1 MTQEKT
7 VDPDEERGIAILT
20 QPSADGSHYQLVL
33 TVGDDFSQAFD
44 REEALAY
51 GIAMLEAAQTAE
63 YIGAIAT
70 QLGKLDVG
78 ADTIT
83 VALRELLVSMDRPV
97 EMPVGPF
104 LLRAGEA
111 RKTHEPMLM
120 MKFQGEV
127 LGTWTMEQARDH
139 AMWTIE
145 AATAAD
151 FDTAYH
157 RMLIDH
163 VGAEDGLAR
172 AVVAGLAE
180 ERWKR

>member
-1 MTQEKT
+1 MTHGKT
-7 VDPDEERGIAILT
+7 VEPDEERGIGILT
-20 QPSADGSHYQLVL
+20 QPSTDGSHYQLVL

-44 REEALAY
+44 RDEALVY

-70 QLGKLDVG
+70 QLGKLDVDEDG
-78 ADTIT
+78 IRD
-83 VALRELLVSMDRPV
+83 VLRELLVSMHRPV

-104 LLRAGEA
+104 LMRAGEA
-111 RKTHEPMLM
+111 RKTGEPMLM

-127 LGTWTMEQARDH
+127 LGSWTMEQARSH

-163 VGAEDGLAR
+163 VELEDDVAR

-180 ERWKR
+180 ERWTL